1 MAREPESIVERRRV
15 LGAQLATFRQAAEL
29 TQGQLGR
36 VIHCDR
42 TTVVHTE
49 KGRSRGDKQFW
60 EAADK
65 AVHADGALLAGF
77 YEIEVAKQEHDQQR
91 QSKHLADVRAKAD
104 AWRTGRPA
112 MTIPEPLSP
121 APYAASSSVFS
132 LNLDETDRLARVSN
146 DPRQIDCAAL
156 KSLATVLHESRR
168 LEDVIGAAPLLPAAR
183 AQLTLFEH
191 LVVEARGPLRR
202 RVVLLGSQYAQF
214 TAWLHSSADQPN
226 KAHAYYDR
234 ATEWGLEADDPNM
247 VATALSMKGYM
258 AYRLN
263 QLGPMLGLSE
273 AAGRHK
279 RASPGVRS
287 LAAQQEARAHALL
300 GNGDSCDRKLDTAT
314 MLADRAAARPDR
326 EPPWVYFFSPDYL
339 VMQRGRAYHYLGR
352 YQQAEELLSTGLGAL
367 PPEIRNAEWA
377 LTYVQDLEAA
387 REKL

>member
-1 MAREPESIVERRRV
+1 MAHEPEPIVERRRA
-15 LGAQLATFRQAAEL
+15 LGTQLATFRQAAEL
-29 TQGQLGR
+29 TQGQLGKI
-36 VIHCDR
+36 IHCDR

-60 EAADK
+60 EAADE
-65 AVHADGALLAGF
+65 AVHAEGALLAGF

-91 QSKHLADVRAKAD
+91 QATHLADVRAKVD

-112 MTIPEPLSP
+112 MTTPEPLPP
-121 APYAASSSVFS
+121 APHTAPSSVFS
-132 LNLDETDRLARVSN
+132 LNPDETDRLAHVCN
-146 DPRQIDCAAL
+146 NPRQIDRVAL
-156 KSLATVLHESRR
+156 KSLTTVLHESRR
-168 LEDVIGAAPLLPAAR
+168 LEDAIGAAPLLPAAC

-202 RVVLLGSQYAQF
+202 CVVLLGSQYEQF

-279 RASPGVRS
+279 RASPGALIGRSARSTRPCLAGQWRLVRS
-287 LAAQQEARAHALL
+287 
-300 GNGDSCDRKLDTAT
+300 
-314 MLADRAAARPDR
+314 
-326 EPPWVYFFSPDYL
+326 
-339 VMQRGRAYHYLGR
+339 
-352 YQQAEELLSTGLGAL
+352 QA
-367 PPEIRNAEWA
+367 
-377 LTYVQDLEAA
+377 
-387 REKL
+387 

>member
-1 MAREPESIVERRRV
+1 MAREPEPIAERRRA

-60 EAADK
+60 QAADE
-65 AVHADGALLAGF
+65 AVHADGALLVGF

-91 QSKHLADVRAKAD
+91 QAMHLTDVRAKAD

-112 MTIPEPLSP
+112 MAIPESLS
-121 APYAASSSVFS
+121 ATPYAASSSVFS
-132 LNLDETDRLARVSN
+132 LNPDETDRLVHVSN
-146 DPRQIDCAAL
+146 NPRQIDRAAL

-168 LEDVIGAAPLLPAAR
+168 LEDAIGAAPLLPAAR

-214 TAWLHSSADQPN
+214 TAWLYSSADQPN

-234 ATEWGLEADDPNM
+234 ATGWGLEADDPNM

-287 LAAQQEARAHALL
+287 LAVQQEARAHALL
-300 GNGDSCDRKLDTAT
+300 GNGDLCDRKLDTAT
-314 MLADRAAARPDR
+314 MLADRAAACPDR

-339 VMQRGRAYHYLGR
+339 VMQHGRAYRYLGR
-352 YQQAEELLSTGLGAL
+352 YQQAEELLSAGLGAL

-377 LTYVQDLEAA
+377 LTYEQDLEAA

>member
-1 MAREPESIVERRRV
+1 
-15 LGAQLATFRQAAEL
+15 
-29 TQGQLGR
+29 
-36 VIHCDR
+36 
-42 TTVVHTE
+42 VVHTE
-49 KGRSRGDKQFW
+49 KGRSRGDKQLW
-60 EAADK
+60 KAADE

-77 YEIEVAKQEHDQQR
+77 YEIEVAKQEHDQQ
-91 QSKHLADVRAKAD
+91 QQATHLADVRAKAG

-112 MTIPEPLSP
+112 MAIPEPLPP
-121 APYAASSSVFS
+121 APYTASSPAFS
-132 LNLDETDRLARVSN
+132 LNPDETDRLTHASN
-146 DPRQIDCAAL
+146 DPRQIDRAAL

-168 LEDVIGAAPLLPAAR
+168 LEDVIGAATLLPAAR

-191 LVVEARGPLRR
+191 LAVEAWGPLRQ
-202 RVVLLGSQYAQF
+202 RVALLDSQYAQF
-214 TAWLHSSADQPN
+214 AAWLHSSADQPN
-226 KAHAYYDR
+226 KAHVYYDR
-234 ATEWGLEADDPNM
+234 ATEWGLEVDDPNM
-247 VATALSMKGYM
+247 VATALSMKGYL

-339 VMQRGRAYHYLGR
+339 LLQRGRAYRYLGR

-377 LTYVQDLEAA
+377 LTYEQDLEAA

>member
-1 MAREPESIVERRRV
+1 MAREPEPIVERRRA

-29 TQGQLGR
+29 PQTQLGK
-36 VIHCDR
+36 VIHRDR

-60 EAADK
+60 EAADE

-91 QSKHLADVRAKAD
+91 QATHLADVRAKAD
-104 AWRTGRPA
+104 AWRTGRPTMA
-112 MTIPEPLSP
+112 ILEPLFP

-132 LNLDETDRLARVSN
+132 LNPDETDRLAHVSN
-146 DPRQIDCAAL
+146 NTRQIDRAAL
-156 KSLATVLHESRR
+156 KSLTTVLRESRR
-168 LEDVIGAAPLLPAAR
+168 LEDAIGAAPLFPAAR

-214 TAWLHSSADQPN
+214 TAWLHSSADQPD

-247 VATALSMKGYM
+247 VATALSMKG
-258 AYRLN
+258 RLN
-263 QLGPMLGLSE
+263 QPGPMLGLSE

-300 GNGDSCDRKLDTAT
+300 GNGDSCDHKLDTAT

-339 VMQRGRAYHYLGR
+339 LMQRGRAYRYLGR
-352 YQQAEELLSTGLGAL
+352 YQQAEELLSAGLGAL

-377 LTYVQDLEAA
+377 LTYGQDLEAA